1 MGDQLHGI
9 KPTEDFPKKGNVKRL
24 FIFKIN
30 CTSFPGAFLTR
41 KNMASQYCVKSHY
54 TEQGCSLSSRFC
66 KSTLHLGRVQWGQ
79 DEILYMGV
87 IDWAHLLL
95 HSCCFWANSQ
105 IHLAGLLCVTANTS
119 HPREMLYTIYF
130 TEFFSP
136 CYISGRQAFRPWE
149 QCTFQW
155 LEMVMYKSG
164 PCHTVLNAGS
174 TSCMFS
180 IQ

>member
-9 KPTEDFPKKGNVKRL
+9 KPTEGFPKKGNVKRL

-30 CTSFPGAFLTR
+30 CTSIPGAFLTR
-41 KNMASQYCVKSHY
+41 ENMASQYCVKPHY

-105 IHLAGLLCVTANTS
+105 IHLAGLLWKYFSSKGNVVYHLFHCFFFPVTPVGDKLSDHEDNVPS
-119 HPREMLYTIYF
+119 SDRK
-130 TEFFSP
+130 
-136 CYISGRQAFRPWE
+136 WW
-149 QCTFQW
+149 CTNLAPVTQ
-155 LEMVMYKSG
+155 S
-164 PCHTVLNAGS
+164 
-174 TSCMFS
+174 
-180 IQ
+180 